1 LTFDYA
7 QGNSL
12 EIETLL
18 LFVFCF
24 LEFYL
29 TTMIIILTIV
39 LLVYVVLIAQLIWGF
54 GKIQT
59 FIRTDAVPKNSFS
72 IIVPFRNEEKNLRKL
87 LRSISDLNYPKEL
100 FELIMVDD
108 FSKDN
113 SERVYINWR
122 MENGLIETTLLDNL
136 RLSNSPKKDA
146 IARAI
151 PILKNQW
158 VVTTDADCVVSE
170 NWLLNLDQ
178 FIQQTNAEMVV
189 GAVVYTTKN
198 NWFHHFQQLD
208 LLSLQGTTIG
218 SFGIG
223 KPFMCNGANF
233 AYTKK
238 FFNELGGF
246 GGINQ
251 QASGDDVM
259 LLQKAIL
266 KNSDAVQ
273 YIKHED
279 SIVRTKPEN
288 DLFKLFM
295 QRVRWASKATS
306 YSSSYAKFLAVV
318 VLLMN
323 LSLVVG
329 FGCVVCDCL
338 DWNVLLSVFLIKYLV
353 DYILLAQSNNYLR
366 KGKFLLPLASSVVYP
381 IFSSVVGLYSLFGSF
396 TWKGRRFSK

>member
-1 LTFDYA
+1 
-7 QGNSL
+7 
-12 EIETLL
+12 
-18 LFVFCF
+18 
-24 LEFYL
+24 
-29 TTMIIILTIV
+29 MII
-39 LLVYVVLIAQLIWGF
+39 YVVLIAQLILGF
-54 GKIQT
+54 GKVKT
-59 FIRTDAVPKNSFS
+59 FEKTNSSPKTSFS

-108 FSKDN
+108 FSKDQ

-122 MENGLIETTLLDNL
+122 MENGKIETTLLENL

-146 IARAI
+146 LSRAI
-151 PILKNQW
+151 PIIKKDW
-158 VVTTDADCVVSE
+158 VITTDADCVVNE
-170 NWLLNLDQ
+170 NWLLTLDQ
-178 FIQQTNAEMVV
+178 FIQQTKAEMVV
-189 GAVVYTTKN
+189 GAVVYKTKN

-238 FFNELGGF
+238 FFHELGGF

-259 LLQKAIL
+259 LLQKAVL
-266 KNSDAVQ
+266 KKPEAIH
-273 YIKHED
+273 YLKHDD
-279 SIVRTKPEN
+279 SIVKTKPEN

-306 YSSSYAKFLAVV
+306 YSSSYAKILAVG

-323 LSLVVG
+323 LSLVI
-329 FGCVVCDCL
+329 GCGLMIVDRL
-338 DWNVLLSVFLIKYLV
+338 NWNCFLGVFLVKYLV
-353 DYILLAQSNNYLR
+353 DYTLLSQANGYLR
-366 KGKFLLPLASSVVYP
+366 KGKFLLPLASSIVYP
-381 IFSSVVGLYSLFGSF
+381 VFSSVVGVYSLFGSF
-396 TWKGRRFSK
+396 TWKGRTFSK